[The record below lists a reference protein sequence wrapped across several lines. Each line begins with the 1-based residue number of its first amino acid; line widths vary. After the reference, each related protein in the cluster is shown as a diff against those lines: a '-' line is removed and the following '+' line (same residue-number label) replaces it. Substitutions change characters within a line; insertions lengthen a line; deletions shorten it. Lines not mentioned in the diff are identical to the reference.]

1 MKQKLNGIKQTTLK
15 LQNNMS
21 TYTSFRYTT
30 KHTINAHTILA
41 KDRGQALELIADLF
55 EIPKED
61 ITIY

>member
-1 MKQKLNGIKQTTLK
+1 
-15 LQNNMS
+15 MS